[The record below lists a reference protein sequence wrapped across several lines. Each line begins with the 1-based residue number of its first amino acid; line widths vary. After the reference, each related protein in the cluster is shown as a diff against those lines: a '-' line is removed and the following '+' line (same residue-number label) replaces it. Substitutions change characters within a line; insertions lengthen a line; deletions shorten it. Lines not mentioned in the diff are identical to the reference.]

1 MASIGRERIDSG
13 NNSNT
18 EHDMLEKTKSSN
30 VKILQVA
37 THKLHR

>member
-13 NNSNT
+13 NNM
-18 EHDMLEKTKSSN
+18 EHDMLEKKKSAN